1 MLFGLTHSGEVLS
14 LACAFVWAIAI
25 IFFKKSGESV
35 SPLGLNF
42 VKNVVGLA
50 LLVPTVL
57 FLKETLIVKA
67 PWGDYLLLL
76 ASGVIGIGVADT
88 LFFRSL
94 NLIGAGLSAI
104 VDCLYSPFVI
114 GLSILFL
121 GESMSSLQLV
131 GVLFIISAILAI
143 SLQKNNKSVSRRNL
157 IWGILLGVFS
167 MALMAIGIVMVKPLL
182 GRSPLLW
189 VIMVRLFAG
198 CLSLGIMILFCSD
211 CRKIGASILTAENWR
226 FMLPGSFLGAYLALI
241 LWIAGMKY
249 TQASTASALNQTSS
263 IFVFVLA
270 AIFLKEPIN
279 RIRVIGII
287 LAFAGVIMV
296 CFG

>member
-1 MLFGLTHSGEVLS
+1 MLFNFPHLGETLS

-25 IFFKKSGESV
+25 IFFKRSGESV
-35 SPLGLNF
+35 SPLGLNLF
-42 VKNVVGLA
+42 KNVVGL
-50 LLVPTVL
+50 T
-57 FLKETLIVKA
+57 FLISTTIILGETFIVKA
-67 PWGDYLLLL
+67 SPGDYLLLF
-76 ASGVIGIGVADT
+76 ASGVIGIGLADT
-88 LFFRSL
+88 FFFRSL
-94 NLIGAGLSAI
+94 NLIGAGLTAI

-121 GESMSSLQLV
+121 GESMSGLQLV
-131 GVLFIISAILAI
+131 GVLLIISAILAI
-143 SLQKNNKSVSRRNL
+143 SLQKNIKSVSRQNL
-157 IWGILLGVFS
+157 LRGILLCVFS
-167 MALMAIGIVMVKPLL
+167 VALMAIGIVMVKPLL
-182 GRSPLLW
+182 NRSPLLW
-189 VIMVRLFAG
+189 VVMVRLLAG
-198 CLSLGIMILFCSD
+198 CLSLGLIISFCSD
-211 CRKIGASILTAENWR
+211 RQKITASLVSLKNWR

-263 IFVFVLA
+263 VFVFIFA

>member
-1 MLFGLTHSGEVLS
+1 MLFSFPHLGETLS

-25 IFFKKSGESV
+25 ILFKKSGESV
-35 SPLGLNF
+35 PPLGLNLF
-42 VKNVVGLA
+42 KNIVGLL
-50 LLVPTVL
+50 LLVPTIIIL
-57 FLKETLIVKA
+57 RQALIVKA
-67 PWGDYLLLL
+67 PLADYLLLL
-76 ASGVIGIGVADT
+76 ASGVIGIGLADT
-88 LFFRSL
+88 LFFKSL

-121 GESMSSLQLV
+121 GENMSGLQMV
-131 GVLFIISAILAI
+131 GVLLIISAILAI
-143 SLQKNNKSVSRRNL
+143 SLQKNIKSISRRDF

-167 MALMAIGIVMVKPLL
+167 IALMAIGIVMVKPLL
-182 GRSPLLW
+182 NRSPVLW
-189 VIMVRLFAG
+189 VVMVRLLAG
-198 CLSLGIMILFCSD
+198 CISLGLIILFCSD
-211 CRKIGASILTAENWR
+211 CKKITASLLSIKNWR
-226 FMLPGSFLGAYLALI
+226 FMLPGSFLGAFLALI

-279 RIRVIGII
+279 RIRVIGIV

>member
-1 MLFGLTHSGEVLS
+1 
-14 LACAFVWAIAI
+14 
-25 IFFKKSGESV
+25 
-35 SPLGLNF
+35 
-42 VKNVVGLA
+42 
-50 LLVPTVL
+50 
-57 FLKETLIVKA
+57 VKA
-67 PWGDYLLLL
+67 PLTDYLLLL
-76 ASGVIGIGVADT
+76 ASGVIGIGLADT
-88 LFFRSL
+88 LFFKSL

-121 GESMSSLQLV
+121 EENMSGLQLV
-131 GVLFIISAILAI
+131 GVLLIISAILAI
-143 SLQKNNKSVSRRNL
+143 SLQKNIKSISRRDF

-167 MALMAIGIVMVKPLL
+167 IALMAIGIVMVKPLL
-182 GRSPLLW
+182 NRSPVLW
-189 VIMVRLFAG
+189 VVMVRLLAG
-198 CLSLGIMILFCSD
+198 CISLGLIILFCSD
-211 CRKIGASILTAENWR
+211 CKKITASLMSFKNWR
-226 FMLPGSFLGAYLALI
+226 FMLPGSFLGAFLALI

-279 RIRVIGII
+279 RIRVIGIV